1 MTLAFRVEATKESP
15 VWCFASRTD
24 SDGTRTVYAGT
35 GPNGVV
41 LQSTDLETWSTF
53 MTVDDCHVRSL
64 AIWANA
70 LFVGT
75 QPEGKVYVHNFTSG
89 AEYLFVETEGKAVT
103 ALAEYGGKLFAG
115 TAPVGIIYSFDGI
128 LWKEEY
134 RPYGRGI
141 TSMVASSGLFVSSL
155 GAEGPVVYDGK
166 KWSALPTTAVNGQ
179 VETVASNRIATGGI
193 HGATG
198 LEKVDPTTLP
208 SDQDVTGQEIVK
220 ARPVS
225 PQFNIVASVVTPG
238 GPIFGGLDDGVIMA
252 AGSDT
257 MSKVCDVGVPVT
269 GLLYVSKTAMMI
281 ASGGTMFLATTPEI
295 SDTTTTSK
303 GTT

>member
-1 MTLAFRVEATKESP
+1 M
-15 VWCFASRTD
+15 
-24 SDGTRTVYAGT
+24 YAGT

-53 MTVDDCHVRSL
+53 MTVGDCHVRSL

-75 QPEGKVYVHNFTSG
+75 QPEGNVYVHNFTSG

-115 TAPVGIIYSFDGI
+115 TAPAGIVYSFDGI

-134 RPYGRGI
+134 RPYGRGV
-141 TSMVASSGLFVSSL
+141 TSMVSSSHLFVSSL
-155 GAEGPVVYDGK
+155 GAEGPVAYDGK
-166 KWSALPTTAVNGQ
+166 KWTTLPTVAVNGQ
-179 VETVASNRIATGGI
+179 VETMASSRVAMGGI

-198 LEKVDPTTLP
+198 LEKVDPTTIP
-208 SDQDVTGQEIVK
+208 SDQDVTGQEAVK

-225 PQFNIVASVVTPG
+225 PQFNIVTSAITPSCKRRKTLD
-238 GPIFGGLDDGVIMA
+238 GPIFGGLDDGVIFA

-257 MSKVCDVGVPVT
+257 MSKMCDVGVPVT
-269 GLLYVSKTAMMI
+269 NLLYISKKAMMV
-281 ASGGTMFLATTPEI
+281 ASGSTVFLATTPEI